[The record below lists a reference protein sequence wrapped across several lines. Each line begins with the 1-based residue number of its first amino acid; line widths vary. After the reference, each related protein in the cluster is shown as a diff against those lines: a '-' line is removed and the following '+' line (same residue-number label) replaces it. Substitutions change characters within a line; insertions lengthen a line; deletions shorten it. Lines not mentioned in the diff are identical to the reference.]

1 MCVTCSY
8 VNGFVTNEGQN
19 QPYMSPLYPSVKRAS
34 NGVYLLQQIGFP
46 ASFYDVS
53 VVYTMVSSL
62 LRVHNRYVLLSFQ
75 LETAIIYLQYCWLVN
90 LHTATSPSRSCCCCC
105 SCDKWMG
112 NYLHQM
118 NYYIMHL
125 SPRPPASVAGLD
137 I

>member
-53 VVYTMVSSL
+53 VVYTMVSL
-62 LRVHNRYVLLSFQ
+62 ECTTDLLLSFQ
-75 LETAIIYLQYCWLVN
+75 LTAITFTLLLVGEFAYSN
-90 LHTATSPSRSCCCCC
+90 
-105 SCDKWMG
+105 
-112 NYLHQM
+112 N
-118 NYYIMHL
+118 
-125 SPRPPASVAGLD
+125 
-137 I
+137 